1 MASSLQVHVCLVNL
15 IVCVYCMLINPET
28 KKKQSKTLVYKK
40 NKIEMETV
48 KHKRILDRVF
58 FFLTE
63 EYWIIELKSV
73 ITLFMINIKFIDK
86 FKL

>member
-58 FFLTE
+58 FFDRRILDNRVKIGNYTFHDQ
-63 EYWIIELKSV
+63 YQV
-73 ITLFMINIKFIDK
+73 YR
-86 FKL
+86 